1 MTIIKKVETEVF
13 DMIEKVYNFDIGN
26 CRTFYITEQGVL
38 VGNTQSVTLGK
49 NIVKKG
55 LLHRM
60 MQHKPK
66 DIPI

>member
-1 MTIIKKVETEVF
+1 
-13 DMIEKVYNFDIGN
+13 
-26 CRTFYITEQGVL
+26 
-38 VGNTQSVTLGK
+38 VTLGK